1 MIVYK
6 DYVVYTILGEEVLL
20 ISDETSYG
28 RNTIAE
34 IDDAYYYL
42 GSEPLSIGT
51 AIIAWQDYY
60 DKLLTDE
67 EFHKVLV
74 ENQLSSEAI

>member
-6 DYVVYTILGEEVLL
+6 DYVVYTILGEEVTLY
-20 ISDETSYG
+20 SDETSYG
-28 RNTIAE
+28 RNTVAE
-34 IDDAYYYL
+34 IDDNYYYL

-60 DKLLTDE
+60 NKLLTDE
-67 EFHKVLV
+67 EFRKVIM
-74 ENQLSSEAI
+74 ENQLSSEAV